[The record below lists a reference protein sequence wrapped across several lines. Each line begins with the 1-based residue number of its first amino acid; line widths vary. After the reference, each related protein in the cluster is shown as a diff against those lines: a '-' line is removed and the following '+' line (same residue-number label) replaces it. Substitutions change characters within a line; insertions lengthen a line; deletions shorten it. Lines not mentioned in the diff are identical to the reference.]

1 MDNWT
6 PKLCGNYAEF
16 VGCRSQMLNV
26 ALLLETIKYFQYS
39 NWQDK
44 GRSDTQKILFSFHI
58 MLCNVLYEL
67 YVAYII
73 RAEMIYT
80 KTRVLCASVEI
91 EILLTPCIL

>member
-1 MDNWT
+1 MFCSGVMIMDNWT

-44 GRSDTQKILFSFHI
+44 GRSDRHSKNIIQFS
-58 MLCNVLYEL
+58 Y
-67 YVAYII
+67 YV
-73 RAEMIYT
+73 M
-80 KTRVLCASVEI
+80 
-91 EILLTPCIL
+91 

>member
-44 GRSDTQKILFSFHI
+44 GHSDTQNYYSVFIL
-58 MLCNVLYEL
+58 C
-67 YVAYII
+67 YVTFFMNY
-73 RAEMIYT
+73 M
-80 KTRVLCASVEI
+80 
-91 EILLTPCIL
+91 

>member
-6 PKLCGNYAEF
+6 LKLCGNYAEF

-44 GRSDTQKILFSFHI
+44 GRSDTQNHYSVFILCYV
-58 MLCNVLYEL
+58 CNVLYEL

-73 RAEMIYT
+73 RANL
-80 KTRVLCASVEI
+80 KRS
-91 EILLTPCIL
+91 ILKLVCCVSWLKVRYC

>member
-44 GRSDTQKILFSFHI
+44 GRSDTQNYYSVFIL
-58 MLCNVLYEL
+58 Y
-67 YVAYII
+67 YVTFFMNYCS
-73 RAEMIYT
+73 IYY
-80 KTRVLCASVEI
+80 
-91 EILLTPCIL
+91 